1 VDVEF
6 MRLFGLAQKL
16 AFGALALWLAVWPVG
31 DAITGASRTLI
42 LLPPAAAEP
51 AACSEMDPS
60 PAPGCAGEARCG
72 QSRGAERVVK
82 ACGDSHSA
90 CGAGA
95 ATGAESKP
103 ACPSSKAARCSQC
116 QSIGG
121 VVLFATAPPR
131 HLPNL
136 ELVGTLSAIRIVRPS
151 RSLQP
156 PVRPPIAELLS
167 AI

>member
-1 VDVEF
+1 

-16 AFGALALWLAVWPVG
+16 AVGALALWLAVWPVG

-42 LLPPAAAEP
+42 LLPPAAAES

-60 PAPGCAGEARCG
+60 PAPGCGAAARCG
-72 QSRGAERVVK
+72 ESRRAERVVE

-90 CGAGA
+90 CAASA
-95 ATGAESKP
+95 ATNAESKP
-103 ACPSSKAARCSQC
+103 ACPGAKAARCGQC

-121 VVLFATAPPR
+121 VVLFATAPPG
-131 HLPNL
+131 HLPDL
-136 ELVGTLSAIRIVRPS
+136 ELVGILSAIRIVRPS

-156 PVRPPIAELLS
+156 LVRPPIAELMT